1 MRFCSDIWNMRDSAL
16 SNRSN
21 LKFEYLNKIDT
32 KCKSMLINLLVT
44 PLGGLVWWE
53 KKVLW
58 HWVVLFCL
66 LNIHETSPYFIYSVR
81 CYLLV
86 GIAYWNAKKS
96 IRKCTHVLYCT
107 VRNVWA
113 DFVVRDWWRF
123 LQSSMWRKVSS
134 NRGNW
139 SKILSHS
146 AKQKRHQ
153 LNFLTVIGRWFFY
166 FVMLT

>member
-1 MRFCSDIWNMRDSAL
+1 MSRNFFTKPFPQIATMRFCSDIWNMRDSAL

-123 LQSSMWRKVSS
+123 CKAQCDVKFRQIEETGRKFCHIAL
-134 NRGNW
+134 
-139 SKILSHS
+139 SKS
-146 AKQKRHQ
+146 
-153 LNFLTVIGRWFFY
+153 VIS
-166 FVMLT
+166 

>member
-1 MRFCSDIWNMRDSAL
+1 MSRNFFTKPFPQIATMRFCSDIWNMRDSAL

-86 GIAYWNAKKS
+86 GIAYWNAKENPSENVLMFFTALLETFGRISLYVTDDVFCKAQCDVKFRQIEETGRKFCHIALSKS
-96 IRKCTHVLYCT
+96 
-107 VRNVWA
+107 
-113 DFVVRDWWRF
+113 
-123 LQSSMWRKVSS
+123 
-134 NRGNW
+134 
-139 SKILSHS
+139 
-146 AKQKRHQ
+146 
-153 LNFLTVIGRWFFY
+153 VIS
-166 FVMLT
+166 

>member
-1 MRFCSDIWNMRDSAL
+1 MSRNLFTKPFPQIATMRFCSDIWNMRDCAL

-44 PLGGLVWWE
+44 PLGRLVWWE

-86 GIAYWNAKKS
+86 GIAYWNAKKNPS
-96 IRKCTHVLYCT
+96 ENVLMFFTALLETFGRISLYVT
-107 VRNVWA
+107 DDVFAKLNV
-113 DFVVRDWWRF
+113 
-123 LQSSMWRKVSS
+123 
-134 NRGNW
+134 
-139 SKILSHS
+139 
-146 AKQKRHQ
+146 
-153 LNFLTVIGRWFFY
+153 T
-166 FVMLT
+166 